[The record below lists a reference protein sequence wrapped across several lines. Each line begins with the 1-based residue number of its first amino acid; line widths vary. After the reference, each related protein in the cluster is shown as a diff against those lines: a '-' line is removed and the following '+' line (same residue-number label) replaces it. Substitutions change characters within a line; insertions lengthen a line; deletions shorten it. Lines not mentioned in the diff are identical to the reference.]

1 MGIDI
6 SGWIE
11 GIPTGLYP
19 RWQAIVDIDYLLDR
33 HYDLFGCLFG
43 VANYAHFRPLAP
55 FRGLPDMASDRV
67 TEDLHR
73 YGGGH
78 WPTWI
83 SLPEIQA
90 IDLDEPALYADSRL
104 WHESLTAAE
113 PVRNETKSFGGNVSM
128 PPIGMVEEVGLG
140 AIPIWEPDIV
150 WEEPRMRLRLRTG
163 ILTRREALTP
173 DWWTVVALMEALG
186 EQFGPQHVR
195 LVVWFDR

>member
-19 RWQAIVDIDYLLDR
+19 RWQAVVDIDVLLDR
-33 HYDLFGCLFG
+33 NYDLFGCLFG

-55 FRGLPDMASDRV
+55 FRGVPDMASTLVRTAV
-67 TEDLHR
+67 EQSGNLWT
-73 YGGGH
+73 
-78 WPTWI
+78 TWI
-83 SLPEIQA
+83 SLSEIQSM
-90 IDLDEPALYADSRL
+90 DLDEPALYADSRL
-104 WHESLTAAE
+104 WHEPLTATQ
-113 PVRNETKSFGGNVSM
+113 PVRNGNKSFGGAVVM

-140 AIPIWEPDIV
+140 AIPIWEPDLV
-150 WEEPRMRLRLRTG
+150 WEEPRMQLRLRTG